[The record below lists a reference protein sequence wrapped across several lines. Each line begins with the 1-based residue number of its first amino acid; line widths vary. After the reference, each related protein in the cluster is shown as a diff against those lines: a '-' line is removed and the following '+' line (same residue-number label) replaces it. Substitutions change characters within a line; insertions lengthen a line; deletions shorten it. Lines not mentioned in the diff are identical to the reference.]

1 MFTKEDYVSLETAK
15 MLKEKGFDLDCLAF
29 YKDGEFRFVRSEWE
43 GENID
48 TLALQS
54 RGLRLD
60 RDNQGDALAPTLYE
74 AQKWILSRGLYV
86 CPKIYENKGWYYT
99 INKVKRGELFHSY
112 LSIAKDL
119 FPSLPQ
125 ALDAGI
131 RKALELIKEDWHGL
145 QKNKKTDRTC
155 I

>member
-29 YKDGEFRFVRSEWE
+29 YKDGEFRLVRSEWE

-74 AQKWILSRGLYV
+74 AQKWILISKGIFVNPVIYLTNKFGIMIRCV
-86 CPKIYENKGWYYT
+86 SIFSKINFQITNPNYPT
-99 INKVKRGELFHSY
+99 FQ
-112 LSIAKDL
+112 
-119 FPSLPQ
+119 Q

-131 RKALELIKEDWHGL
+131 RKVGELIREE
-145 QKNKKTDRTC
+145 
-155 I
+155 